1 MIRSQSASVKDL
13 DEYFN
18 NSNLKILT
26 TTIAPNPTN
35 KDVLKENND
44 LINVG
49 GEQKNN
55 RKSTLNRHFSIFNQ
69 F

>member
-26 TTIAPNPTN
+26 TTIAPTPTN

-44 LINVG
+44 LINVR
-49 GEQKNN
+49 GEK
-55 RKSTLNRHFSIFNQ
+55 K
-69 F
+69 